1 MLRISVACADAAAGQ
16 TRVAAVAIG
25 RSRRV
30 RLNASRK
37 LAAVEHSHAE
47 TLWLSQQSSPPKP
60 SRRANAVQNVTLSFA
75 SGLVGAPLSSP
86 YCPSKGG
93 VRLFRKAVA
102 LECAAEGIRVNSV
115 HLQDETRLLLDAAA
129 VLAADG
135 ARLICLM

>member
-1 MLRISVACADAAAGQ
+1 M
-16 TRVAAVAIG
+16 
-25 RSRRV
+25 

-47 TLWLSQQSSPPKP
+47 LSQQSSPPKP

-115 HLQDETRLLLDAAA
+115 HLQDETRLLLDASA